1 MRKFLYITIAITFFL
16 NISCSHQQKQQEQQD
31 QQNDPANPNGLPGF
45 GHTNTAGWKI
55 GSYVDEF
62 GDKTENNYLVNKFNG
77 EISSIHTGY
86 VPLTVKCIID
96 SSKVDF
102 SLYEYG
108 KYSFNELYS
117 FELNIKDPK
126 GRIHQFRQFHFHDDM
141 KDSIIKV
148 LSMEGN
154 LKASVRFNENSR
166 GRLGKFIIEGT
177 SHLPNMLNE
186 LENKD

>member
-1 MRKFLYITIAITFFL
+1 
-16 NISCSHQQKQQEQQD
+16 
-31 QQNDPANPNGLPGF
+31 
-45 GHTNTAGWKI
+45 
-55 GSYVDEF
+55 
-62 GDKTENNYLVNKFNG
+62 
-77 EISSIHTGY
+77 
-86 VPLTVKCIID
+86 
-96 SSKVDF
+96 
-102 SLYEYG
+102 
-108 KYSFNELYS
+108 
-117 FELNIKDPK
+117 
-126 GRIHQFRQFHFHDDM
+126 M